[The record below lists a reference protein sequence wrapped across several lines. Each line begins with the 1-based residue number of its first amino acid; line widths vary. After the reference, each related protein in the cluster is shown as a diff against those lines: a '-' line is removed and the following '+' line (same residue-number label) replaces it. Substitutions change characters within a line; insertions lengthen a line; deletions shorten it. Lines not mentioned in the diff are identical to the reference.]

1 MEIFVSGARFKG
13 PVKCTCLAELGYR
26 VTSISKGIMEYD
38 TLFRK
43 TRMIPDSTSNL
54 IQQNIERR
62 KPPNQ
67 KVKVFNSD
75 LNNIQPNVRLYMN
88 N

>member
-1 MEIFVSGARFKG
+1 MEIFVSGAGFKG

-26 VTSISKGIMEYD
+26 VTSISKGIIEHD

-43 TRMIPDSTSNL
+43 TRMIPDGTSNL

-67 KVKVFNSD
+67 KVKVFN
-75 LNNIQPNVRLYMN
+75 IQPNDRMEMN
-88 N
+88 NL